1 MSTSKE
7 TMSAYQRW
15 EMTSFGDERPSVVAA
30 RQPAA
35 PAVEMPTEAQVA
47 AVYEQA
53 RLAGLEQGRE
63 AGFQE
68 GLAIGRTE
76 SAAEL
81 QYVRQIAAEFSQAL
95 ARADETIA
103 NDVLEPAL
111 NLSRSMLRTALEVKP
126 ELVLP
131 VVREAIEY
139 LPVVQ
144 QPALLM
150 LNPLDA
156 DLVREGLGDELD
168 AAGWRIVEDHQIAR
182 GGCKLDTPHNQ
193 IDAQA
198 ASRWS
203 RIAHALGKNT
213 DWLG

>member
-1 MSTSKE
+1 
-7 TMSAYQRW
+7 
-15 EMTSFGDERPSVVAA
+15 
-30 RQPAA
+30 
-35 PAVEMPTEAQVA
+35 MPVSLRLI
-47 AVYEQA
+47 EQIS
-53 RLAGLEQGRE
+53 GGQ
-63 AGFQE
+63 
-68 GLAIGRTE
+68 LAIPE
-76 SAAEL
+76 
-81 QYVRQIAAEFSQAL
+81 
-95 ARADETIA
+95 
-103 NDVLEPAL
+103 
-111 NLSRSMLRTALEVKP
+111 LRTALDVKP

-156 DLVREGLGDELD
+156 DLVREGLGDELG
-168 AAGWRIVEDHQIAR
+168 ASGWRIVEDHQIAR

-198 ASRWS
+198 ASRWN

>member
-1 MSTSKE
+1 MSTRD
-7 TMSAYQRW
+7 TMTAYQRW
-15 EMTSFGDERPSVVAA
+15 EMNSFGDERPSAVAA
-30 RQPAA
+30 RQNA
-35 PAVEMPTEAQVA
+35 PAPVPMPTEADVA
-47 AVYEQA
+47 AVFEQA

-68 GLAIGRTE
+68 GLAIGRVE
-76 SAAEL
+76 AAAEL
-81 QYVRQIAAEFSQAL
+81 QHVKDIAQQFGDAV

-103 NDVLEPAL
+103 ADVLDLAMHIA
-111 NLSRSMLRTALEVKP
+111 RQMLRTALDVKP

-139 LPVVQ
+139 LPVLQ

-168 AAGWRIVEDHQIAR
+168 GAGWRIVEDPSIAR

-198 ASRWS
+198 ASRWN